1 MTGMNY
7 AISYVSTADINLT
20 SEQIDEVLSW
30 SENWNNTHHIKGLL
44 LYSDGNFL
52 QVIEGNK
59 EIILKLFEGIKKDPR
74 HHNIIKIFGKEIAAG
89 SFDDYKSDFLSE
101 HRKYDEETLSR
112 YLNNIQT
119 LDQGSQKVVQTML
132 NAFVN

>member
-1 MTGMNY
+1 MNY

-20 SEQIDEVLSW
+20 SEQIDEVLKW
-30 SENWNNTHHIKGLL
+30 SENWNNSHHIKGLL
-44 LYSDGNFL
+44 IYSDGNFL
-52 QVIEGNK
+52 QVIEGEK
-59 EIILKLFEGIKKDPR
+59 EIILRLFEGIKKDAR
-74 HHNIIKIFGKEIAAG
+74 HHNIIKIFGKEIESE

-101 HRKYDEETLSR
+101 HRKYDEETLGR